1 MRNQNRVPNNDSKI
15 ERQINNIIQ
24 SNNWSDVNVCS
35 DDGSVIIS
43 VNGGQERVNEVS
55 SIVHSIIGNPEV
67 GDGVQQ
73 LSQVQPNPSISD
85 MYFLSTTVYLTFRGK
100 LRCTIAF
107 IACCFCCD

>member
-73 LSQVQPNPSISD
+73 GSVWVNGNNGIGGD
-85 MYFLSTTVYLTFRGK
+85 
-100 LRCTIAF
+100 IDDF
-107 IACCFCCD
+107 ID